1 MAYSTSNPPAL
12 ITQGIAGFFRIW
24 AYKTTDAASV
34 VRTSNY
40 ITNGYVLGLRKGDLL
55 LHVDTDA
62 SPITQQMFI
71 VNDCTPTLCDL
82 SDGTAIGAT
91 DTD

>member
-1 MAYSTSNPPAL
+1 MAYSTANPPAL
-12 ITQGIAGFFRIW
+12 ISQGIAGFFRIW
-24 AYKTTDAASV
+24 AYKTTDAATV

-40 ITNGYVLGLRKGDLL
+40 ISNGWTLGMRKGDI
-55 LHVDTDA
+55 VMAIDTDA
-62 SPITQQMFI
+62 APISLQIMI

-82 SDGTAIGAT
+82 SDGTAVTAT